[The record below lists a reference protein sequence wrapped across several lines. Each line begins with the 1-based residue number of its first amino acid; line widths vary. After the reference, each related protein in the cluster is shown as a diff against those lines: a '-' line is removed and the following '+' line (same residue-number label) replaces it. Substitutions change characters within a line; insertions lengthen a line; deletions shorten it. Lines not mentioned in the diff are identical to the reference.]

1 MASSPTKAHRVPPN
15 GDKGQNIQVFV
26 RCRPLNDTEKAQ
38 RSYSVVDTPNSK
50 EITIKEKATSSL
62 TKTFQ
67 FDKVFGIKSKQL
79 EVYRSVVEPLIGQV
93 MQGYNCTVFAYGQT
107 GTGKTFTMEGGDGR
121 DDPNMTWEND
131 PTAGIIPRALAQLF
145 DELRMQQD
153 AEFSVRVSFLELYN
167 EDIFDLLSATD
178 DLTKLRLYE
187 DSARKGS
194 VIIQGL
200 EEVQVQGKKEV
211 YNILERGS
219 KKRQTAATLM
229 NAHSSRSHTI
239 FTVTVHMKESNGV
252 DGEEVLRIGKLNLVD
267 LAGSENVGR
276 SGAVDKRAREAG
288 NINQSLLTLGRVIT
302 CLVERTPHIPYR
314 ESKLTRLLQDSLGGR
329 TKTSI
334 IATVSPAG
342 INLEETLSTLDY
354 AHRAKNI
361 TNKPEV
367 NQRMSKKAVLKEY
380 TEEIERLRKDLMAS
394 REKNGVFL
402 EHSNYQSMI
411 AKSEATEQELAE
423 KLGQLKALEEEMAK
437 KEQMFE
443 EVSAELEVKTEELEA
458 TTEKLAET
466 EHSLECT
473 RTVLHKT
480 AVEKEEQKHLVE
492 KHQETEVKLGG
503 QAKKL
508 LEVAEVTTKEGAFL
522 HDKLDRIKGVEQK
535 NKEAKLDFKEV
546 FSANI
551 DELVEVMEN
560 HTTEQTYSCATL
572 RSKLKD
578 QLEARINNLTSLSN
592 QVEELASGQVEVL
605 VEMEKKRGEMAEE
618 EEQFIAQQAAEV
630 QKVIQE
636 ERQASEEFKNIKMR
650 PLLEQVASIVKTQ
663 VEELEKLREVVE
675 RDVVGLVTK
684 VEAWSQETVSSLT
697 HIKSE
702 VEKYASSNEQRMEKV
717 QAKNKEIIDSEA
729 SVKALLGAL
738 VEGYGKHAAQVA
750 GSTNAIEEETRED
763 LKEAKELVDCSG
775 KVVVKVEEKKRLV
788 QEEINQEKDRI
799 SMYVH
804 ERTKSCKS
812 NNESVLEKGERLGE
826 LTEAQVEATKVR
838 WAAHQESYSERAATH
853 TLRLEEKVADFNKVA
868 KEGEDKLKASGGQLE
883 KTVEEVK
890 DVEEAAVRRLATE
903 VETVGEKCTTTMDSL
918 QSRLNLERDTVVSF
932 VTEVLQ
938 DDQPSGLTPQRAE
951 RSFPR
956 YLEATSPHQRILHRF
971 RSQAEAA
978 VVAARLPLEDSD
990 TEDSALSSNA
1000 LSRESSDGDIKIKR
1014 ASPQDGVARHS
1025 STEGSKSRAESQ
1037 SSSRSS
1043 SRQNSSHDM
1052 RVARSSV
1059 TSDIGSEINDQENQ
1073 DPNFRKPAATSQ
1085 SKRPTGLR
1093 KPEVRVRSKT
1103 RLGSQNSVN

>member
-1 MASSPTKAHRVPPN
+1 MHV
-15 GDKGQNIQVFV
+15 
-26 RCRPLNDTEKAQ
+26 LN
-38 RSYSVVDTPNSK
+38 
-50 EITIKEKATSSL
+50 
-62 TKTFQ
+62 
-67 FDKVFGIKSKQL
+67 
-79 EVYRSVVEPLIGQV
+79 
-93 MQGYNCTVFAYGQT
+93 
-107 GTGKTFTMEGGDGR
+107 
-121 DDPNMTWEND
+121 
-131 PTAGIIPRALAQLF
+131 
-145 DELRMQQD
+145 
-153 AEFSVRVSFLELYN
+153 
-167 EDIFDLLSATD
+167 
-178 DLTKLRLYE
+178 
-187 DSARKGS
+187 
-194 VIIQGL
+194 
-200 EEVQVQGKKEV
+200 
-211 YNILERGS
+211 
-219 KKRQTAATLM
+219 
-229 NAHSSRSHTI
+229 H
-239 FTVTVHMKESNGV
+239 
-252 DGEEVLRIGKLNLVD
+252 
-267 LAGSENVGR
+267 
-276 SGAVDKRAREAG
+276 
-288 NINQSLLTLGRVIT
+288 
-302 CLVERTPHIPYR
+302 
-314 ESKLTRLLQDSLGGR
+314 QDSLGGR

-508 LEVAEVTTKEGAFL
+508 LEVAEVTTKEGALL
-522 HDKLDRIKGVEQK
+522 HDKLDRLKRVEEK
-535 NKEAKLDFKEV
+535 NKEAKLDFKQV

-551 DELVEVMEN
+551 DELVDVMEN
-560 HTTEQTYSCATL
+560 HTTEQTNSCATL

-630 QKVIQE
+630 QKVVHK
-636 ERQASEEFKNIKMR
+636 ERQALEDYENTKMR

-697 HIKSE
+697 HMKTE

-738 VEGYGKHAAQVA
+738 VEGYGKHAALVS

-775 KVVVKVEEKKRLV
+775 KVVAKVEEKKRLV

-812 NNESVLEKGERLGE
+812 NNERVLEKGERLGE

-868 KEGEDKLKASGGQLE
+868 KEGEDKLKASGGQLK

-890 DVEEAAVRRLATE
+890 DVEEAAVRRIATE
-903 VETVGEKCTTTMDSL
+903 V
-918 QSRLNLERDTVVSF
+918 
-932 VTEVLQ
+932 
-938 DDQPSGLTPQRAE
+938 
-951 RSFPR
+951 
-956 YLEATSPHQRILHRF
+956 
-971 RSQAEAA
+971 
-978 VVAARLPLEDSD
+978 
-990 TEDSALSSNA
+990 
-1000 LSRESSDGDIKIKR
+1000 
-1014 ASPQDGVARHS
+1014 
-1025 STEGSKSRAESQ
+1025 
-1037 SSSRSS
+1037 
-1043 SRQNSSHDM
+1043 M
-1052 RVARSSV
+1052 R
-1059 TSDIGSEINDQENQ
+1059 
-1073 DPNFRKPAATSQ
+1073 
-1085 SKRPTGLR
+1085 
-1093 KPEVRVRSKT
+1093 
-1103 RLGSQNSVN
+1103 

>member
-1 MASSPTKAHRVPPN
+1 
-15 GDKGQNIQVFV
+15 
-26 RCRPLNDTEKAQ
+26 L
-38 RSYSVVDTPNSK
+38 
-50 EITIKEKATSSL
+50 
-62 TKTFQ
+62 
-67 FDKVFGIKSKQL
+67 
-79 EVYRSVVEPLIGQV
+79 QV

-121 DDPNMTWEND
+121 DDPDMTWEND

-145 DELRMQQD
+145 DELRMQQE

-200 EEVQVQGKKEV
+200 EEMQVQNKKEV
-211 YNILERGS
+211 YTILERGS

-411 AKSEATEQELAE
+411 AKREATEGELAE

-437 KEQMFE
+437 KEEMFA

-458 TTEKLAET
+458 ATEKLTVT
-466 EHSLECT
+466 EHSLACT

-492 KHQETEVKLGG
+492 KHQETEVKLGS

-508 LEVAEVTTKEGAFL
+508 LEVADVTTKEGGLL
-522 HDKLDRIKGVEQK
+522 HDKLERLKGMEAS
-535 NKEAKLDFKEV
+535 NKEAKMDFKQV
-546 FSANI
+546 FSANV
-551 DELVEVMEN
+551 DELVEGMEN
-560 HTTEQTYSCATL
+560 HTAEQTSTCVNL
-572 RSKLKD
+572 RTKLNE
-578 QLEARINNLTSLSN
+578 QLEARISALSKLSN
-592 QVEELASGQVEVL
+592 QVEELATGQCGLLGQLE
-605 VEMEKKRGEMAEE
+605 ERRCKMAEE
-618 EEQFIAQQAAEV
+618 GQQFIARQANEV
-630 QKVIQE
+630 EKVVQE
-636 ERQASEEFKNIKMR
+636 ERQAGEEFRSKQMA
-650 PLLEQVASIVKTQ
+650 PLLDGVATIIKSQ

-675 RDVVGLVTK
+675 KDVVGLVAR
-684 VEAWSQETVSSLT
+684 VEAWSFETVSSVTSLKT
-697 HIKSE
+697 QVGRYADSNE
-702 VEKYASSNEQRMEKV
+702 ARVEKL
-717 QAKNKEIIDSEA
+717 QAKNKEIIASEA
-729 SVKALLGAL
+729 AVQALLGAL
-738 VEGYGKHAAQVA
+738 VEGYSKHTALVS
-750 GSTNAIEEETRED
+750 GNIKTIEEETVED
-763 LKEAKELVDCSG
+763 LKEVKELVTNSG
-775 KVVVKVEEKKRLV
+775 QLVAGAQEKKDLVQKEINEEKGRISAYV
-788 QEEINQEKDRI
+788 QETTTRC
-799 SMYVH
+799 
-804 ERTKSCKS
+804 RS
-812 NNESVLEKGERLGE
+812 NNDDVLGKGKTLRD
-826 LTEAQVEATKVR
+826 LTEAHVDATQVR
-838 WAAHQESYSERAATH
+838 WVAHEESSKERVANH
-853 TLRLEEKVADFNKVA
+853 NRLAKEKMEDFKKMAVDEEKMLEASR
-868 KEGEDKLKASGGQLE
+868 GTLKKQ
-883 KTVEEVK
+883 VEEVK
-890 DVEEAAVRRLATE
+890 DNEEAAVRRLATE
-903 VETVGEKCTTTMDSL
+903 VESVGEKCAATMDSL
-918 QSRLNLERDTVVSF
+918 QSRLILERETVVSF
-932 VTEVLQ
+932 VTEVLRE
-938 DDQPSGLTPQRAE
+938 DQPTGLTPQRTE

-990 TEDSALSSNA
+990 NEDSVVSSDA
-1000 LSRESSDGDIKIKR
+1000 LSRESSDGEIKVR
-1014 ASPQDGVARHS
+1014 RPSPQDAISRQGSAEGVKQRS
-1025 STEGSKSRAESQ
+1025 ESQ

-1043 SRQNSSHDM
+1043 SRQNSSNDLKTS
-1052 RVARSSV
+1052 VARASV
-1059 TSDIGSEINDQENQ
+1059 TSDIGSEIYDQENQ
-1073 DPNFRKPAATSQ
+1073 DPNFRKPAAAQQ

-1093 KPEVRVRSKT
+1093 KPEVRVKSKT
-1103 RLGSQNSVN
+1103 RLGNQN